1 MVLRVCAARPGASLG
16 VRDFVVRSRCGSLRA
31 QPHATAPHPCGD
43 GSRCGPAVQVTDFYD
58 AEMLR
63 QGFSDAATRPPGPG
77 TEDGKKSGGR
87 FRLSSVSCG
96 SAALPGPLACSARCG
111 GLPFVRR
118 TLRSRSGFPVLCAT
132 LEALRRLSGRV
143 RRRGFAAGVWVRRR
157 GSAAAFPA
165 GHRRAR
171 RSWRSVELLAVVDH
185 AVAHAVELHVQAVF
199 GLGVG
204 HGAPERRDRILLV
217 KGRPPMR
224 GTTRAASSVSRSSVL
239 WR

>member
-1 MVLRVCAARPGASLG
+1 MVVRVCAARPGALRSGCGISLSG
-16 VRDFVVRSRCGSLRA
+16 PRCGSLARA
-31 QPHATAPHPCGD
+31 ASRD
-43 GSRCGPAVQVTDFYD
+43 GAASVRRWVP
-58 AEMLR
+58 LR
-63 QGFSDAATRPPGPG
+63 TGGAKLRIFTMRKCSGRAIFRTRRHGRRGPG
-77 TEDGKKSGGR
+77 ETEDGKKSGGR

-171 RSWRSVELLAVVDH
+171 RSWRSVELS
-185 AVAHAVELHVQAVF
+185 
-199 GLGVG
+199 
-204 HGAPERRDRILLV
+204 P
-217 KGRPPMR
+217 
-224 GTTRAASSVSRSSVL
+224 S
-239 WR
+239 